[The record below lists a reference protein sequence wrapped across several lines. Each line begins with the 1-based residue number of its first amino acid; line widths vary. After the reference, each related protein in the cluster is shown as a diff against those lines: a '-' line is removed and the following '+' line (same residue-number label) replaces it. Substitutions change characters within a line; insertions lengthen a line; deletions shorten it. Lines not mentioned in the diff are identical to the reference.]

1 MKKTI
6 NVEKKHLSGII
17 NDLDQ
22 SNYFM
27 LGKSDSERKELFNFA
42 LAIGLG
48 EGVPTPLE
56 TNDGLIRTEYVS
68 DSMYMYQGIFYKAVI
83 ADNPDKIDEIAD
95 RDAVLELIE
104 KYANTGFYRL
114 MKMKEEFQDEEL
126 FMLKLLNDM
135 DRIYDDYL
143 KSYDVTQIITE

>member
-56 TNDGLIRTEYVS
+56 TNDWL
-68 DSMYMYQGIFYKAVI
+68 
-83 ADNPDKIDEIAD
+83 
-95 RDAVLELIE
+95 
-104 KYANTGFYRL
+104 
-114 MKMKEEFQDEEL
+114 
-126 FMLKLLNDM
+126 
-135 DRIYDDYL
+135 
-143 KSYDVTQIITE
+143 IITEYLSDSIEM